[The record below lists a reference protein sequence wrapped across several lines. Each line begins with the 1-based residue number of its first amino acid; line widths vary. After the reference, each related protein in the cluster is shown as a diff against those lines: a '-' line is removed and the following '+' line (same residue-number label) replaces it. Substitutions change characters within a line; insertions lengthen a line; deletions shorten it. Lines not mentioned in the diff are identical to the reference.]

1 MNKEMATKE
10 YELAFLAAKPE
21 TAAVEGLL
29 RQYGAEISY
38 LSNLSE
44 VRLAYP
50 IKKNRQAYF
59 GFFQFKA
66 SPDILDKI
74 AQSLKVMPLV
84 LRILLITSPIK
95 KTEKPLQPAESK
107 FSYIS
112 KSEPEPVGRIT
123 RSPAGTLSNKAL
135 EEKLEEILK

>member
-38 LSNLSE
+38 HSNLSE

-66 SPDILDKI
+66 SPDTLDKI

-84 LRILLITSPIK
+84 LRTLLIASPIK
-95 KTEKPLQPAESK
+95 KMEKPRQPSESK
-107 FSYIS
+107 FSYNKLES
-112 KSEPEPVGRIT
+112 DLVEGVA